1 MGSCLLHKS
10 HAFTGRSLSDAALSI
25 LFLSVIISTATMTPI
40 VVAQSLSVTL
50 NPSQGSSGTRVLAVI
65 AGFKAPTTLTISF
78 GTTNVRTI
86 TASMYSTLSME
97 ILVPEVSPG
106 TYAVTV
112 TSSTGG
118 VATATFTV
126 TQNASPTPEP
136 AETPN
141 QIPEETPIWGGPTD
155 SPITEGAGFWSPVT
169 VALIAAAIASAGF
182 ITFFYIRRG
191 KQEPLLT
198 QDTTPYKPR
207 SPVQETSSYKHSSQ
221 VQQPTPHSH
230 RLLGSSTGPT
240 APARPI
246 QTAANRSQTPT
257 KICRHCKQN
266 VREDMNVCP
275 YCFKRLR

>member
-1 MGSCLLHKS
+1 MQKNFIDVKKNLWRAAL
-10 HAFTGRSLSDAALSI
+10 TLISLSLLTLA
-25 LFLSVIISTATMTPI
+25 VTMIPI
-40 VVAQSLSVTL
+40 VKAEELSVTL
-50 NPSQGSSGTRVLAVI
+50 NPSQGTVGTRVLAVI
-65 AGFKAPTTLTISF
+65 AGFKSPTTLSISF

-97 ILVPEVSPG
+97 FLVPGVPPG
-106 TYAVTV
+106 AYTVTL

-118 VATATFTV
+118 VATAAFTV

-136 AETPN
+136 EETPN
-141 QIPEETPIWGGPTD
+141 QIPEETPVWGGPTD

-169 VALIAAAIASAGF
+169 VALIAAAIASASF

-191 KQEPLLT
+191 KQEPPLT

-207 SPVQETSSYKHSSQ
+207 SPIQETSSYKPGLS
-221 VQQPTPHSH
+221 VQQPPSYNY
-230 RLLGSSTGPT
+230 RSPGSSTGPT
-240 APARPI
+240 APTRLS
-246 QTAANRSQTPT
+246 QTAVYRSQTPT